1 MAALRPPG
9 CNGAIQICAPHAHRS
24 AGREGTPVED
34 MLDATGEMRTRR
46 RRRRVVGLLLVLAA
60 IGTIGAASFSL
71 ALYTSTAAVDGNVF
85 TSGTIILGTNPAT
98 ALLTAGA
105 MMPGDTVSGSL
116 VVSNTGT
123 GQLRYAMTSSST
135 NTDGKG
141 LMNQM
146 TLTVKTLGT
155 SCAIFDGTSLYT
167 GTLASAA
174 FGNPAAGAQAGDRT
188 LNAAS
193 NETLCFQAALAL
205 STGNAFQGATTTT
218 TFSFSAEQ
226 TANNP

>member
-1 MAALRPPG
+1 MNTPPETTSG
-9 CNGAIQICAPHAHRS
+9 RS
-24 AGREGTPVED
+24 
-34 MLDATGEMRTRR
+34 RR
-46 RRRRVVGLLLVLAA
+46 RRWLAGLTLVVASV
-60 IGTIGAASFSL
+60 GTIGAAAYSL
-71 ALYTSTAAVDGNVF
+71 ALYTSTAAVDANIF
-85 TSGTIILGTNPAT
+85 TSGTIVIGTNPAT

-135 NTDGKG
+135 NTDAKG

-146 TLTVKTLGT
+146 TLAVKTLGT
-155 SCAIFDGTSLYT
+155 SCVAFDGTSLYA

-188 LNAAS
+188 LNAAAT
-193 NETLCFQAALAL
+193 ETLCFQASLPL
-205 STGNAFQGATTTT
+205 NTGNGYQGATTTT
-218 TFSFSAEQ
+218 TFTFSAEQ